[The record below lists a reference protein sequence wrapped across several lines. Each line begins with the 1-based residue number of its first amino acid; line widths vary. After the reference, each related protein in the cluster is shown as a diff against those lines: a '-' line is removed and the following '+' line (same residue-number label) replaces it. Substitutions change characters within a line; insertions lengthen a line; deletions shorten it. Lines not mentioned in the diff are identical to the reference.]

1 MIGKLCLKLFAG
13 VLMICCGGGG
23 LLPFV
28 RDLSSGTHI
37 HYNFLLFLFAAGA
50 FALLVAGF
58 VVVGFTVQ
66 GLSARKWA

>member
-23 LLPFV
+23 LLPLV
-28 RDLSSGTHI
+28 RDLWWGRQSH
-37 HYNFLLFLFAAGA
+37 HNLPLFLFAVGA
-50 FALLVAGF
+50 CALLATGF

-66 GLSARKWA
+66 GFSARKLS